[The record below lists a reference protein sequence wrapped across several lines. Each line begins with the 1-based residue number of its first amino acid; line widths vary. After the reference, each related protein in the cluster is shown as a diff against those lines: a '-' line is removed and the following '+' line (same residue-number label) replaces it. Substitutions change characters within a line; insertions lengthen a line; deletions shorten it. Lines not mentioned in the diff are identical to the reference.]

1 VGAVASVYSVRA
13 DIALYCLIDV
23 SRSELHRTLLSS
35 QETLVYGWL
44 FGPDG
49 VRDEGRIISIERI
62 LIPLGREQANWM
74 MTEEDTIAVRCEI
87 CGRRYLF
94 SREELADLMEER
106 L

>member
-1 VGAVASVYSVRA
+1 MASVYSVRA

-23 SRSELHRTLLSS
+23 SRSALHRTLLSS

-62 LIPLGREQANWM
+62 VIPLGRGQLNGM
-74 MTEEDTIAVRCEI
+74 MTEEDAIDVRCEI
-87 CGRRYLF
+87 CGRSYPF
-94 SREELADLMEER
+94 SREELADLMEE
-106 L
+106 